1 MGKRHER
8 KGEFIQ
14 PLFCSVYVY
23 GQSTF
28 KPFSETRL
36 RHHLA
41 GEGLFI
47 YLFWSTKRNKNG
59 YKSILHSHNFVC
71 YLEMKKSGHI
81 ITEVSCLVLLTFNS
95 YQCT

>member
-1 MGKRHER
+1 MNVKVSS
-8 KGEFIQ
+8 FS
-14 PLFCSVYVY
+14 PSFALFMFMDKVHL
-23 GQSTF
+23 

-71 YLEMKKSGHI
+71 YLEIKKSGHI
-81 ITEVSCLVLLTFNS
+81 TTEVSCLVLLTFNS